1 MPYSLIPHKKTR
13 AIHAVHS
20 VFGTLLL
27 RSFPSTNH
35 LTLHYNSTTPTY
47 ISNHHSFPSLHH
59 SNITVNI
66 PEHTWQRFRAFL
78 LASIIHLQHLQLLL
92 PSQIQDI
99 FKLLS
104 THPDTCRHLIHYTV
118 HDNLHD
124 QWHVFRLFLLD
135 ALLHFKHLN
144 FILTSQY
151 KHIISNFSNFHDSC
165 RLFIPLHIPNT
176 PSFANETFIHN
187 TLLLSFKQHLF
198 LPQTPHLF
206 VMDIN
211 SHSDL

>member
-1 MPYSLIPHKKTR
+1 MSSPHKKTR

-47 ISNHHSFPSLHH
+47 ISNQH
-59 SNITVNI
+59 SNILVTI

-104 THPDTCRHLIHYTV
+104 THPDTCRHLIHNTLD
-118 HDNLHD
+118 DNLHD
-124 QWHVFRLFLLD
+124 QWHVFRQFLLD
-135 ALLHFKHLN
+135 ALLHFQHRN
-144 FILTSQY
+144 FILPSQY
-151 KHIISNFSNFHDSC
+151 NHIISTFSNFHDSC

-176 PSFANETFIHN
+176 PSFANETFVRN

-198 LPQTPHLF
+198 LPIKPHLF
-206 VMDIN
+206 VMSIN
-211 SHSDL
+211 SHNDL